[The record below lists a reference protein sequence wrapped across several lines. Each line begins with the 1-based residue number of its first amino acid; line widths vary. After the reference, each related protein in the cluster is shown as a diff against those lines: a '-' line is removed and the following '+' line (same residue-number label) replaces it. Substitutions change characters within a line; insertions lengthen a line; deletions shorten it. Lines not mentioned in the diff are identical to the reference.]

1 MEVGVL
7 DSSDD
12 EDGEI
17 GKTLNV
23 NQKKGE
29 EPNSRKYV
37 DKWYV
42 KQLKSIDRLQKMPVR
57 PMRC

>member
-1 MEVGVL
+1 VEVGVL

-23 NQKKGE
+23 NQKKVE
-29 EPNSRKYV
+29 ESNSRKYV
-37 DKWYV
+37 D
-42 KQLKSIDRLQKMPVR
+42 
-57 PMRC
+57 